1 VDLVARE
8 YAANAAKV
16 GEHFMRRLHGFADK
30 YPVVGQVRGKGL
42 MIGVEL
48 VKDRVSKTP
57 AKKLCD
63 ALITRAYHNGLIL
76 LSCGQ
81 STVRFMPPLVI
92 DEADVD
98 EAMDIVEHSLNEV
111 MASGDHIS

>member
-1 VDLVARE
+1 
-8 YAANAAKV
+8 
-16 GEHFMRRLHGFADK
+16 
-30 YPVVGQVRGKGL
+30 

-48 VKDRVSKTP
+48 VKDRASKEP

-98 EAMDIVEHSLNEV
+98 EAIALLDQSLTEV
-111 MASGDHIS
+111 LGERARSLIRRVGGFRPPSGSSYVD

>member
-1 VDLVARE
+1 
-8 YAANAAKV
+8 
-16 GEHFMRRLHGFADK
+16 MRRLAEFADK
-30 YPVVGQVRGKGL
+30 FSVVGEVRGKGL

-48 VKDRVSKTP
+48 VKDRAGKEP

-98 EAMDIVEHSLNEV
+98 EALALLGQSLAEVLASEH
-111 MASGDHIS
+111 H